1 MDKVGRQMMLVVG
14 KETID
19 LKKEKLATRFFSDEK
34 VKRYVLGRNKN
45 TQNLLSAIAIDGF
58 IDDFTDMTEWLGK
71 PVFKS
76 SDILNKNDVIVV
88 SCSLAIYPHT
98 AIKNLQH
105 AGFKYILDYLE
116 LVKYSNINLSIEFID
131 EAKQDIE
138 LNWNKYNYI
147 FSKIKETKSR
157 KIYSDLI
164 NFRQNRNLSYLVDYK
179 VDQIGQYFEDF
190 LNFTD
195 NEVFVDAGGYDGQT
209 SIEFIKRCP
218 TYKSIY
224 IFEPSKENLTLAKK
238 NLKDFKN
245 VNFISKGL
253 SNQKE
258 TLRFDTGSGSASS
271 ISENGTIEIEV
282 DTLDTLVT
290 ENVTFIK
297 MDIEGAESLAID
309 GMKNHILNDYPKM
322 AISVYH
328 KVDDLWKIP
337 EQILAIRNDY
347 DLFIRHYTEG
357 TDETVMFFI
366 PKQMHG

>member
-1 MDKVGRQMMLVVG
+1 MLVI
-14 KETID
+14 E
-19 LKKEKLATRFFSDEK
+19 KEKQNRQDGELTNRFFSDEK
-34 VKRYVLGRNKN
+34 VSRYILGRNKN
-45 TQNLLSAIAIDGF
+45 AMNLLSAVEIDGF
-58 IDDFTDMTEWLGK
+58 IDDFTNLTEWLDK

-76 SDILNKNDVIVV
+76 TGIVNKQESIVV

-98 AIKNLQH
+98 AIKNLFN
-105 AGFKYILDYLE
+105 AGFTNVLDYPTLTKYTDKN
-116 LVKYSNINLSIEFID
+116 LVVEFVD
-131 EAKQDIE
+131 DAQKDIE
-138 LNWNKYNYI
+138 HNLEKYNYI
-147 FSKIKETKSR
+147 FSRMKENESK
-157 KIYSDLI
+157 KVYSDLI
-164 NFRQNRNLSYLVDYK
+164 NFRKNKDLSYLLAYK

-190 LNFTD
+190 LDFKD

-209 SIEFIKRCP
+209 SIEFIKLCP

-224 IFEPSKENLTLAKK
+224 IFEPSKENLAFAER

-253 SNQKE
+253 SNQKD
-258 TLRFDTGSGSASS
+258 TLRFDTDSGSASS

-282 DTLDTLVT
+282 DTLDSLVN
-290 ENVTFIK
+290 EKVTFIK
-297 MDIEGAESLAID
+297 MDIEGAEAFAIE

-337 EQILAIRNDY
+337 EQILAIRDDY
-347 DLFIRHYTEG
+347 DIYIRHYTEG

-366 PKQMHG
+366 PEN